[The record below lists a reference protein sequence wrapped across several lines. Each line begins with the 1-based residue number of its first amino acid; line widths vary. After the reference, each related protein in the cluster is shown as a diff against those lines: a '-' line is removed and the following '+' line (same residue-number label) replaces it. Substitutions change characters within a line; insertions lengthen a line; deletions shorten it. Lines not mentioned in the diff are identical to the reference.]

1 MKALIVEDNFTSSTI
16 LKIILGKYFK
26 CEIANDGLE
35 GISAFEKSL
44 KQGEFYDII
53 CLDIAMPKTNGQEV
67 LKNIRQIENNLVDE
81 SYKQVKIIMTTA
93 LTDEKNINEALT
105 QGASAYIKK
114 PYNKSEI
121 FHELKILELL
131 N

>member
-1 MKALIVEDNFTSSTI
+1 MKALIVEDNFTSSSI
-16 LKIILGKYFK
+16 LKIILSKYFQ

-35 GISAFEKSL
+35 GISAFKKSL
-44 KQGEFYDII
+44 EQRKFYDII

-67 LKNIRQIENNLVDE
+67 LKKIREIEKGLTDKD
-81 SYKQVKIIMTTA
+81 YQKVKIIMTTA

-121 FHELKILELL
+121 IHELKILELL